1 MLADAAAIVAAMPSE
16 LEPGDV
22 VAIMS
27 NGGFGDIYHLLP
39 AAIAG
44 QPVTAR

>member
-1 MLADAAAIVAAMPSE
+1 LADAAEIVATIAPE

-22 VAIMS
+22 VAILS

-39 AAIAG
+39 EALKVAAH
-44 QPVTAR
+44 V